1 MAKKWDKH
9 PGGRPPKD
17 LQQIAQEPENGIYYT
32 VPEAAE
38 LLGVHTL
45 TIQRRLKAGT
55 LAGKK
60 IAGTWRIYKSE
71 LMKGSK

>member
-1 MAKKWDKH
+1 MKKWDKH
-9 PGGRPPKD
+9 PGGRPRKD
-17 LQQIAQEPENGIYYT
+17 LKQITQEPGNGVYYT

-55 LAGKK
+55 IAGKK
-60 IAGTWRIYKSE
+60 IGGTWRIYKTE
-71 LMKGSK
+71 LKKGNE